1 MPPLEMVMHLP
12 PNFSSP
18 DIPYAT
24 LDTVYATPYLVRN
37 VTDRMYATMNYSL
50 MSFRGKPVEDM
61 DRDELLEV
69 IEYLGRQ
76 YQEQTLPEAIE
87 ERAAGKA
94 ALFMRGL

>member
-1 MPPLEMVMHLP
+1 
-12 PNFSSP
+12 
-18 DIPYAT
+18 
-24 LDTVYATPYLVRN
+24 
-37 VTDRMYATMNYSL
+37 MNYSL

-76 YQEQTLPEAIE
+76 YQEQTSPEAIE